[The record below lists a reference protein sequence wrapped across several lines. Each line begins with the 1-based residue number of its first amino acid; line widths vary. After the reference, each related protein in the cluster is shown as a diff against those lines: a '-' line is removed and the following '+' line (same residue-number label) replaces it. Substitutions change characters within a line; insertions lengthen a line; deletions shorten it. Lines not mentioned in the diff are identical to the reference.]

1 MCRKRNWRA
10 KKTGSFRAGTKETPG
25 KTHQDTKNVRRKII
39 YQRTFYRSRDVNRR
53 CSAGVL
59 AWTRGRL
66 SWSSHGQ
73 FWQLSQGSENAKK
86 IDSIKLSYYS
96 IILYMHICTQYFVN
110 KFSTL
115 RLGSTY
121 TVILQKVFPPR
132 AKTSFCLS
140 NQKLCVNILEPRH
153 LIVNWAHFFSNVCS
167 FYLFSDIIMEL
178 FILQFIS
185 SWLFENRIVIDSC

>member
-1 MCRKRNWRA
+1 MFRPNSLSEKNCNQFSLTDQLCWKMCRKRNWRA

-25 KTHQDTKNVRRKII
+25 KTHQDTKKVKRKII

-53 CSAGVL
+53 FSAGVL

-73 FWQLSQGSENAKK
+73 FWQHSRGTENAKK

-110 KFSTL
+110 KFPTL
-115 RLGSTY
+115 RLRT
-121 TVILQKVFPPR
+121 ILLFYKNYFPHELRRVFV
-132 AKTSFCLS
+132 CLIRS
-140 NQKLCVNILEPRH
+140 YV
-153 LIVNWAHFFSNVCS
+153 
-167 FYLFSDIIMEL
+167 
-178 FILQFIS
+178 
-185 SWLFENRIVIDSC
+185 